1 MDSFELK
8 INNQK
13 IFDFYKNGNLNFE
26 YMNLLFID
34 ILEKMMTELDSSVNT
49 NMASKLLEKYTLL
62 DNKIDNL
69 GFSVNKYQNDI
80 SSLLTVKL
88 SEYRKDYMSDLK
100 LILSSNNIEHILP
113 LIKETNINLLDKTT
127 LLLNEILPKNQD
139 NITKDIQKAVDAF
152 IRKRLYNPIGIQWVA
167 TAKALRN
174 ANLIKNYK
182 KYGIYISESR

>member
-1 MDSFELK
+1 MDNSFELK
-8 INNQK
+8 INNKK
-13 IFDFYKNGNLNFE
+13 IFDFYKSGNLNFE

-69 GFSVNKYQNDI
+69 GLNVTKYQNDI
-80 SSLLTVKL
+80 SGLLTIKL

-100 LILSSNNIEHILP
+100 LILSSNNIEYILP
-113 LIKETNINLLDKTT
+113 LIKETNTNLLDKTA

-139 NITKDIQKAVDAF
+139 NISKDICLHLSQ
-152 IRKRLYNPIGIQWVA
+152 IQSSI
-167 TAKALRN
+167 TSETTKL
-174 ANLIKNYK
+174 LSSSLDKNTIDDFLK
-182 KYGIYISESR
+182 NV